1 MAKSTVNNQRFDP
14 YKNFKFRISIDGKI
28 IAGIQDISGL
38 VPPPGSPKKKERR
51 KLPGLQ
57 KFGNITLKRGI
68 TQDTKFLEW
77 VNSAMSKSAPDS
89 GSANFRKS
97 MMIEYCNEL
106 GEVIA
111 SYRVINGWVTKI
123 EAPDLNANA
132 NDVAIESIELSYESL
147 ELIKS

>member
-38 VPPPGSPKKKERR
+38 VPPPGSSKKKERR

>member
-1 MAKSTVNNQRFDP
+1 MAKSTVNPHRFDP
-14 YKNFKFRISIDGKI
+14 YKNFKFRITIDGKI
-28 IAGIQDISGL
+28 VAGIHDISGL
-38 VPPPGSPKKKERR
+38 VPPPASGKQKARR
-51 KLPGLQ
+51 KIPGLQ

-77 VNSAMSKSAPDS
+77 INSAMSKSAPDA
-89 GSANFRKS
+89 GLANFRKS

-106 GEVIA
+106 GDVIA

-123 EAPDLNANA
+123 EAPDLNANV
-132 NDVAIESIELSYESL
+132 NDVAIESIELSYEGL